1 MKKEN
6 FINLLL
12 GTVGGMFFALGM
24 CMCLLP
30 EWNAF
35 TAGVVFCIIG
45 IITLIGLLIFRM
57 RLHKKPM
64 KKLSPRTIG
73 IAAMGTVGVLLLGLG
88 MSMVMVW
95 EGLLIWGI
103 IVGMA
108 GIITLICLIPI
119 WKGLN

>member
-108 GIITLICLIPI
+108 GIITLWRAC
-119 WKGLN
+119 